1 MRHQSISIRA
11 RSCAPSRHWNWRLR
25 KRATRRR
32 LFDVSLNEIKDAIVK
47 LSVEE
52 RAELNR
58 LLYGWED
65 DEWDKQMA
73 EDAAAGRLDD
83 MIKRAESD
91 MANGRCREL

>member
-1 MRHQSISIRA
+1 
-11 RSCAPSRHWNWRLR
+11 
-25 KRATRRR
+25 
-32 LFDVSLNEIKDAIVK
+32 VSVNEIKEAIVK
-47 LSVEE
+47 LSIEE

-83 MIKRAESD
+83 IIQRAETD
-91 MANGRCREL
+91 MANGRCRERLPL